1 MANERAN
8 QSMALTSATTQMVTV
23 SVSRP
28 TAIAQPICRPRGVW
42 NAAQRMGGSM
52 RRPTTMPSMSR
63 YLALLDTPRV
73 QFVLIAASVLG
84 LIIGLDTL
92 ILHLTTD
99 PLADVHAYYD
109 AGARL
114 NAGLPLYDQPAGTD
128 DADFYRYPPLLAVA
142 FRPLAML
149 PFQTAALIWEGLL
162 LVLFAGTIWRTGV
175 RNRWTWIV
183 LGWLAAPF
191 AWSLAVGQAQVAVT
205 FLVALGSPWAIAFAA
220 HLKILPALVA
230 IYWLGRRDWRAFAT
244 FVAWGLGLL
253 AVSFVLEPAGTIAFL
268 GFPDLGQVGDVENRS
283 LYAISPWLWA
293 AFVGRL
299 RGAGPALRPEPDRLA
314 PGGRG
319 VGLRQPAAAHV
330 PALDTA
336 GRGTAAGCGRRGG
349 REGCR
354 RGGHGRGRHADPP
367 GQFGLRTMIAV
378 PVLSPSGSWLSAGT

>member
-1 MANERAN
+1 
-8 QSMALTSATTQMVTV
+8 MALTSATTQMVTV

-28 TAIAQPICRPRGVW
+28 TAIAQPTCRPRGVW

-73 QFVLIAASVLG
+73 QIVLIAASVLG

-92 ILHLTTD
+92 ILHLTLD

-183 LGWLAAPF
+183 LGWLAAPI
-191 AWSLAVGQAQVAVT
+191 AWSLVVGQAQVAVT
-205 FLVALGSPWAIAFAA
+205 FLVALGAPWAVALAA
-220 HLKILPALVA
+220 NVKLLPVFVALFW
-230 IYWLGRRDWRAFAT
+230 IGRRDWRAVGRFA
-244 FVAWGLGLL
+244 AWMVGLVVLQ
-253 AVSFVLEPAGTIAFL
+253 FVLEPSATIAFL
-268 GFPDLGQVGDVENRS
+268 GFSDLAQVGTVENMS
-283 LYAISPWLWA
+283 LYGISPILWA
-293 AFVGRL
+293 ASVVLLIGL
-299 RGAGPALRPEPDRLA
+299 AL
-314 PGGRG
+314 
-319 VGLRQPAAAHV
+319 
-330 PALDTA
+330 
-336 GRGTAAGCGRRGG
+336 
-349 REGCR
+349 
-354 RGGHGRGRHADPP
+354 
-367 GQFGLRTMIAV
+367 
-378 PVLSPSGSWLSAGT
+378 